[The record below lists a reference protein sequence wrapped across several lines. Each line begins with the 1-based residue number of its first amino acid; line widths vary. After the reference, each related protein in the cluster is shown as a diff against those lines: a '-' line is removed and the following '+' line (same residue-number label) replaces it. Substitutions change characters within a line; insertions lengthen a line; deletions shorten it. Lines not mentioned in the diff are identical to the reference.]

1 MSKTNPTYTPHPID
15 TGSVE
20 LPAELLA
27 LTEKL
32 AENTH
37 DIWAAGRLRD
47 GWQYG
52 PERNDEKKTNPTLVP
67 YDRLPESE
75 KQYDRNTALET
86 LKVIL
91 KLGFQIIPAE
101 K

>member
-1 MSKTNPTYTPHPID
+1 MKHTYTPTPID

-20 LPAELLA
+20 LPAELTA

-52 PERNDEKKTNPTLVP
+52 QERNDTKKTNPTLMP
-67 YDRLPESE
+67 YDQLPESE

-91 KLGFQIIPAE
+91 KLGFQIIPTE

>member
-1 MSKTNPTYTPHPID
+1 MNHRNPIGEETLVIIHHD
-15 TGSVE
+15 SNKG
-20 LPAELLA
+20 
-27 LTEKL
+27 KQ
-32 AENTH
+32 NTH

-52 PERNDEKKTNPTLVP
+52 PERNDTKKTNPTLVP
-67 YDRLPESE
+67 YDQLPESE

>member
-1 MSKTNPTYTPHPID
+1 MKHTYTPTPID

-20 LPAELLA
+20 LPAELTA

-52 PERNDEKKTNPTLVP
+52 PERNDTKKTNPTLMP
-67 YDRLPESE
+67 YDQLPESE

-91 KLGFQIIPAE
+91 KLGFQIIPTE

>member
-1 MSKTNPTYTPHPID
+1 MKHTYTPTPID
-15 TGSVE
+15 TSSVE
-20 LPAELLA
+20 LPAELTA

-52 PERNDEKKTNPTLVP
+52 PERNDTKKTNPTLIP
-67 YDRLPESE
+67 YGQLPESE

-91 KLGFQIIPAE
+91 KLGFQIIPTE

>member
-1 MSKTNPTYTPHPID
+1 MKHTYTPTPID
-15 TGSVE
+15 TSSVE
-20 LPAELLA
+20 LPAELAA

-52 PERNDEKKTNPTLVP
+52 PERNGTKKTNPTLIP
-67 YDRLPESE
+67 YGQLPESE

-101 K
+101 R

>member
-1 MSKTNPTYTPHPID
+1 MKHTYTPAPID

-20 LPAELLA
+20 LPAELTA

-52 PERNDEKKTNPTLVP
+52 PERNDTKKTNPTLVP
-67 YDRLPESE
+67 YDQLPESE

-91 KLGFQIIPAE
+91 KLGFQIIPTE

>member
-1 MSKTNPTYTPHPID
+1 MKHTYTPAPID

-20 LPAELLA
+20 LPAELTA

-52 PERNDEKKTNPTLVP
+52 PERNDTKKTNPTLVP
-67 YDRLPESE
+67 YAQLPESE

-91 KLGFQIIPAE
+91 KLGFQIIPTE

>member
-1 MSKTNPTYTPHPID
+1 MKHTYTPTPID

-20 LPAELLA
+20 LPAELTA

-52 PERNDEKKTNPTLVP
+52 PERNDTKKTNPTLVP
-67 YDRLPESE
+67 YDQLPESE

-91 KLGFQIIPAE
+91 KLGFQIIPTE